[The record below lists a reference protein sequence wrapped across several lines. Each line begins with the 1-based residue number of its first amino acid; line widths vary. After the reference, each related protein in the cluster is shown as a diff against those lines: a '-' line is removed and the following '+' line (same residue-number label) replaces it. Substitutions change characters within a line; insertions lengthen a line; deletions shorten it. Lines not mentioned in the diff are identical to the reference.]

1 MVLDIDESHSYPKW
15 VAMGE
20 EWDALLGESDE
31 QDIFLGSVWLQTWWE
46 VFGEGRGLH
55 IVTARE
61 KGELVG
67 AVPLM
72 TTKIGKLVKI
82 SIEEFI
88 GTGPSDRLGALARNG
103 DANVQMALWKH
114 IMDLKDYDILDLR
127 DMREDCTTA
136 KVVRDVLAG
145 ADCETDDSP
154 WIPIHGAYDDYLKRL
169 SSNYRHSIARS
180 WTRLKEEHEAS
191 IEVLTEP
198 ERMQEGMRTL
208 IALSEMRWKGRG
220 ASILDDG
227 RMKTFLEKAV
237 QRLSQNGQVI
247 FHVLRASGTPIAIT
261 LGFITSNRYLYY
273 LSGFDPAYQSYGPGR
288 SLLVKVLEDCYAR
301 RLSEMDL
308 LRGGEDYKY
317 KFKPEQRMLL
327 HCRYGRGVKAN
338 ISERMGR

>member
-1 MVLDIDESHSYPKW
+1 MVLDIDDCHSYPKW

-20 EWDALLGESDE
+20 EWDALLSESDE
-31 QDIFLGSVWLQTWWE
+31 QDIFLGSEWLQAWWE
-46 VFGEGRGLH
+46 IFGEGRRLH

-61 KGELVG
+61 KGVLVG
-67 AVPLM
+67 AAPLM
-72 TTKIGKLVKI
+72 TTRIGKLVKI
-82 SIEEFI
+82 TIEEFI
-88 GTGPSDRLGALARNG
+88 GTGPSDRLGAFAGKG
-103 DANVQMALWKH
+103 DTRVQKVLWKH

-145 ADCETDDSP
+145 ADCETTASP
-154 WIPIHGAYDDYLKRL
+154 WIPIHGAYDDYLRGL

-208 IALSEMRWKGRG
+208 IALSEMRWEGRG
-220 ASILDDG
+220 TSILDDDKM
-227 RMKTFLEKAV
+227 RTFLERALD
-237 QRLSQNGQVI
+237 RLSQNGQAI
-247 FHVLRASGTPIAIT
+247 FHVLQASGTPIAIT

-273 LSGFDPAYQSYGPGR
+273 LSGFDPQYQSYGPGR

-301 RLSEMDL
+301 GLGEMDL
-308 LRGGEDYKY
+308 LRGGEEYKY
-317 KFKPEQRMLL
+317 KFKPQQRRLL